1 MHIIWGV
8 KMVDECLDL
17 TFLKEIC
24 VVLFK
29 AAKSDGRRQYTMC
42 QLLGN
47 NNDKTLREV
56 RVMSPGVVSGHKRDK
71 QRDPMSSLVLAHK
84 NGPTFHF

>member
-1 MHIIWGV
+1 
-8 KMVDECLDL
+8 MVDECLDL

-47 NNDKTLREV
+47 NNDKMLREV
-56 RVMSPGVVSGHKRDK
+56 RMMSPRVVSGNKRDK
-71 QRDPMSSLVLAHK
+71 QRDPMSSPVLAHK
-84 NGPTFHF
+84 NAPTFHL